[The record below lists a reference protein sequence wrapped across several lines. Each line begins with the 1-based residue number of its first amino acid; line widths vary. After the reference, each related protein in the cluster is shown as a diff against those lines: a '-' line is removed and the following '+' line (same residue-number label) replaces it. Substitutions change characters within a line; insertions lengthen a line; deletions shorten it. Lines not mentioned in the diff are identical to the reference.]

1 MAITDPIADAL
12 TIIRNGSMVKKESVD
27 MPASKIIKSILE
39 ILQKEEYIDTFKSI
53 EDKKQGRLKV
63 YLKYISGKPAIIN
76 LKRISRPGLRIY
88 VNKEE
93 IPRVLRGKGLAII
106 STSSGLVT
114 DNQARQQGI
123 GGEVLMHI
131 W

>member
-1 MAITDPIADAL
+1 
-12 TIIRNGSMVKKESVD
+12 

-76 LKRISRPGLRIY
+76 LKRISRPGLRVY

-106 STSSGLVT
+106 STSAGLVT
-114 DNQARQQGI
+114 DNQAREKGV
-123 GGEVLMHI
+123 GGEVLMYI

>member
-27 MPASKIIKSILE
+27 IPASNIIKSILG
-39 ILQKEEYIDTFKSI
+39 ILQKEEYIDTFKFI

-76 LKRISRPGLRIY
+76 IKRISRPGLRIY

-106 STSSGLVT
+106 SSSSGLIT
-114 DNQARQQGI
+114 DNQARQQRV
-123 GGEVLMHI
+123 GGEVLMYI

>member
-1 MAITDPIADAL
+1 MALTDPIADAL

-76 LKRISRPGLRIY
+76 LKRISRPGLRVY

-106 STSSGLVT
+106 STSAGLVT
-114 DNQARQQGI
+114 DNQAREKGV
-123 GGEVLMHI
+123 GGEVLMYI

>member
-76 LKRISRPGLRIY
+76 IKRISRPGLRIY

-123 GGEVLMHI
+123 GGEVLMYI

>member
-1 MAITDPIADAL
+1 MALTDPIADAL

-63 YLKYISGKPAIIN
+63 YLKYISGKSAIIN
-76 LKRISRPGLRIY
+76 LKRISRPGLRVY

-114 DNQARQQGI
+114 DNQAREKGV
-123 GGEVLMHI
+123 GGEVLMYI

>member
-1 MAITDPIADAL
+1 MALTDPIADAL

-63 YLKYISGKPAIIN
+63 YLKYILGKPAIIN
-76 LKRISRPGLRIY
+76 IKRISRPGLRVY

-114 DNQARQQGI
+114 DNQARQQGV
-123 GGEVLMHI
+123 GGEVLMYI